1 MLTRGTTDVEWM
13 EEAAATLQRSQYK
26 EIRNVAID
34 VDESGRLRLR
44 GVVSTFYLKQL
55 AQELVRGV
63 AVSQGFRIDNQVE
76 VALESGFGSSM
87 DGF

>member
-1 MLTRGTTDVEWM
+1 MSARGTTVVQWM
-13 EEAAATLQRSQYK
+13 EEAAAALERSPYK
-26 EIRNVAID
+26 EIRRVAID

-55 AQELVRGV
+55 AQELVRGL
-63 AVSQGFRIDNQVE
+63 AVSQGCRINNQLDVTCD
-76 VALESGFGSSM
+76 GFGRSV